1 MTRTSFLTLSF
12 IAGVAG
18 ICCTAG
24 ASSGEPSAA
33 PAGANPV
40 IEIRTYK
47 LKEGSLDEFDR
58 MVRERS
64 MPLLARWNVDVVAFG
79 PSVDGEDTYVLI
91 RAFDSLKAREAE
103 EAAFYASEDWR
114 NGPREAILALIED
127 YTSVV
132 LSADKLPDAAK
143 REIDEP

>member
-1 MTRTSFLTLSF
+1 MTRTGCLTLSF

-18 ICCTAG
+18 ISYAAG
-24 ASSGEPSAA
+24 ASSGEPSAT
-33 PAGANPV
+33 GANPV

-114 NGPREAILALIED
+114 NGPREAILALIEN

-132 LSADKLPDAAK
+132 LSADKLPGAVE